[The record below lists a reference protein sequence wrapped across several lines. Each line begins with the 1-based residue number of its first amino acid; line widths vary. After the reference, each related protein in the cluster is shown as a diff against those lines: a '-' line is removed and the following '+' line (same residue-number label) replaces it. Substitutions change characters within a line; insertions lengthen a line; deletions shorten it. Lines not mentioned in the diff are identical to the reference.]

1 VSTPSS
7 PRRPDASMTLLTSM
21 LERPLDPGYQQAA
34 DRRAAAGLPAATPT
48 RTAMVIAMMVVTGFL
63 FAVGAQALR
72 PRPTAAASVKG
83 ELVARIE
90 AIQTQGQSQEAAI
103 AGLRK
108 EVSELEALALR
119 QAGAADLT
127 DTIKEL
133 EIQAGFTP
141 MKGSGLTLTVGD
153 AADSESDAD
162 AGSRPSGGF
171 DSGRVTSS
179 DLQIIVNGLWGVGA
193 EAIAIN
199 GHRLTST
206 AAIRFAG
213 QAIIVDFRP
222 ITPPYVITAL
232 GDAARMQQLFEPSFA
247 GVYLS
252 QLEEQFGITTDLTA
266 GDALTV
272 PADSLTRLT
281 SAKPIDARATAST
294 VPSLGGT
301 SAPAGTEP
309 NDQPKDEPDAG
320 SREAPS
326 ATVTETS
333 DGSSLTR
340 DASDPGPTEDATP

>member
-1 VSTPSS
+1 MSTPS

-34 DRRAAAGLPAATPT
+34 DRRAAAGLPPATPT
-48 RTAMVIAMMVVTGFL
+48 RTAMVIVMMVVTGFL

-83 ELVARIE
+83 ELVSRIE
-90 AIQTQGQSQEAAI
+90 VLQTEGQKQETTI
-103 AGLRK
+103 ADLR
-108 EVSELEALALR
+108 EQVSDLEALALR

-127 DTIKEL
+127 DTIKRL
-133 EIQAGFTP
+133 EIQAGFIP

-153 AADSESDAD
+153 APSGERGAD
-162 AGSRPSGGF
+162 AGARPSGGF
-171 DSGRVTSS
+171 DSGRVTSN

-232 GDAARMQQLFEPSFA
+232 GDPARMQQLFEPSFA

-252 QLEEQFGITTDLTA
+252 QLSEQFGITSDLVA

-281 SAKPIDARATAST
+281 AAKPLDPGPTAGTGST
-294 VPSLGGT
+294 FGT
-301 SAPAGTEP
+301 RSAPT
-309 NDQPKDEPDAG
+309 DLSTDLSTDATTDRTG
-320 SREAPS
+320 A
-326 ATVTETS
+326 AVTPTPG
-333 DGSSLTR
+333 GSSLTP
-340 DASDPGPTEDATP
+340 DMSDPESAGGADR